1 MVPSVVH
8 RPLLLAALLT
18 AAVALPTAPATA
30 DTARVVLTLRPTV
43 ALDQTRPPATTSER
57 ARRTAATRPTEGR
70 NRAVRAWLDD
80 HGFTV
85 EGATDWTVTARGP
98 AHLLER
104 RLPPALR
111 ASVQAVARDS
121 AQPVRRRAVPTGYAP
136 ETVRQA
142 YAATGDGAGATVATI
157 QFSGW
162 RARDTDV
169 YANAA
174 GIALAP
180 GQITTVPVAGA
191 RADQSDDMGGDF
203 EVALDVEAIL
213 GGAPSARQL
222 VFVAPNTTAGVI
234 AAYDAVATRAEREGL
249 TAVSVSWGGCELD
262 TPPALIASVEQ
273 SLARMVAAGA
283 TVLAAS
289 GDAGAYDCSTDSPDP
304 RRSVDYPASSPSVLA
319 VGGTTLRRSG
329 DGWTETAWSDPAEP
343 AGTGGGLSAR
353 FPAPP
358 WQAGLV
364 ADGRRGVPDLAA
376 VADPATGL
384 GVFGPDAEGRRRWQV
399 AGGTSLSAP
408 LLAGQLASTVV
419 GLGRTL
425 GLGRLHVPFY
435 AHPAAFRDI
444 VTGDNLRERAGP
456 GYDLA
461 TGLGSPQWTALAAY
475 LLQPALTLPTAT
487 RSNVVPL
494 AAYAPVTPAAAYGLA
509 EDEATACAGRGP
521 LPSTLAL
528 ADGPDRIVSVVLG
541 VTEAGLCRT
550 ASAGIVLDRTAP
562 ATDVTLATTSRPGVL
577 ALSWRG
583 TDPAPSA
590 GLGRIVWSLQRT
602 DTGADVASGTALRG
616 GGVLQ
621 EVPRGLTYRLQA
633 QAYDRLGNTA
643 GPVTSA
649 PATS

>member
-1 MVPSVVH
+1 MP

-18 AAVALPTAPATA
+18 AAIALPAAPATA

-43 ALDQTRPPATTSER
+43 ALDQTRPPATVAER
-57 ARRTAATRPTEGR
+57 TRRTDATRPTENR
-70 NRAVRAWLDD
+70 NRGVRTWLTD

-85 EGATDWTVTARGP
+85 EGASDWTVTARGP

-111 ASVQAVARDS
+111 ASVQAVARDT
-121 AQPVRRRAVPTGYAP
+121 ARPVRRRAVPTGYAP
-136 ETVRQA
+136 EAVQRA

-162 RARDTDV
+162 RARDAEV
-169 YANAA
+169 YASAA
-174 GIALAP
+174 DIPLAP

-191 RADQSDDMGGDF
+191 RAESSDGMGGDF

-213 GGAPSARQL
+213 GGAPAARQL
-222 VFVAPNTTAGVI
+222 VFVAPNTTAGVV
-234 AAYDAVATRAEREGL
+234 AAYDAVATRAERQGL

-262 TPPALIASVEQ
+262 TPAALIASVEQ
-273 SLARMVAAGA
+273 SLARIVAAGA
-283 TVLAAS
+283 TVLVAS
-289 GDAGAYDCSTDSPDP
+289 GDAGAYGCSTDTPDP

-319 VGGTTLRRSG
+319 VGGTTLRRAG
-329 DGWTETAWSDPAEP
+329 DGWTETAWSDREES

-384 GVFGPDAEGRRRWQV
+384 GVYGPDAEGRRRWQV

-419 GLGRTL
+419 GLGRAL

-435 AHPAAFRDI
+435 AHPAAFRD
-444 VTGDNLRERAGP
+444 VVAGDNLREQAGP

-461 TGLGSPQWTALAAY
+461 TGLGSPQWAALAPF
-475 LLQPALTLPTAT
+475 LLQPALTAPTAT
-487 RSNVVPL
+487 RSLLVPL
-494 AAYAPVTPAAAYGLA
+494 AAYAPVSPAAAYGLA

-521 LPSTLAL
+521 LPPALAL
-528 ADGPDRIVSVVLG
+528 ADGPDRVVTAVLG
-541 VTEAGLCRT
+541 VTEAGTCRT
-550 ASAGIVLDRTAP
+550 ATATVVLDRTAP

-583 TDPAPSA
+583 SDPAPSA
-590 GLGRIVWSLQRT
+590 GLGRIAWSLQRT
-602 DTGADVASGTALRG
+602 DTGAVVASGTALRS

-621 EVPRGLTYRLQA
+621 SVPRGLTYRLQA
-633 QAYDRLGNTA
+633 QAYDRLGNAA
-643 GPVTSA
+643 GPVVSA
-649 PATS
+649 PAAS

>member
-1 MVPSVVH
+1 MP
-8 RPLLLAALLT
+8 RPLLLAALLS
-18 AAVALPTAPATA
+18 AAVALPAAPAAA
-30 DTARVVLTLRPTV
+30 DTARVVLTLRPAS
-43 ALDQTRPPATTSER
+43 ALDQTRPPATAAER
-57 ARRTAATRPTEGR
+57 ARRSDATRPTAGR
-70 NRAVRAWLDD
+70 NRAVRAWLGD

-85 EGATDWTVTARGP
+85 EGATPWTVTARGP

-104 RLPPALR
+104 QLPASLR
-111 ASVQAVARDS
+111 GSVQAVARDS
-121 AQPVRRRAVPTGYAP
+121 ARPVRRRAVPTGYAP
-136 ETVRQA
+136 EAVRQA
-142 YAATGDGAGATVATI
+142 YAAAGAGAGATVATI

-162 RARDTDV
+162 RARDAEI
-169 YANAA
+169 YAQAA
-174 GIALAP
+174 GIALGP

-191 RADQSDDMGGDF
+191 RADRDDGMGGDF
-203 EVALDVEAIL
+203 EVALDVEAVL
-213 GGAPSARQL
+213 GGAPAAHQL
-222 VFVAPNTTAGVI
+222 VFVAPNTTAGVV

-283 TVLAAS
+283 TIFAAS
-289 GDAGAYDCSTDSPDP
+289 GDAGAYGCSADSPDP

-319 VGGTTLRRSG
+319 VGGTTLRRNG
-329 DGWTETAWSDPAEP
+329 DGWSETAWSDREQS

-435 AHPAAFRDI
+435 AHPGAFRDV

-461 TGLGSPQWTALAAY
+461 TGLGSPQWAELSAY
-475 LLQPALTLPTAT
+475 LLQPALTTPAAT
-487 RSNVVPL
+487 RSLVVPL
-494 AAYAPVTPAAAYGLA
+494 ATYAPVSSGAAYGLT
-509 EDEATACAGRGP
+509 EDVTTACAGRGP
-521 LPSTLAL
+521 LPLRLTLT
-528 ADGPDRIVSVVLG
+528 DGPDRVVTATLG
-541 VTEAGLCRT
+541 VIEAGQCRT
-550 ASAGIVLDRTAP
+550 ATATVVLDRTAP
-562 ATDVTLATTSRPGVL
+562 ATDVTLTTTSRPGVL

-590 GLGRIVWSLQRT
+590 GLASVAWSLRRT
-602 DTGADVASGTALRG
+602 DTGAVIAAGTSARNGGAL
-616 GGVLQ
+616 LA
-621 EVPRGLTYRLQA
+621 VPRGLIYRLQA
-633 QAYDRLGNTA
+633 QAVDRVGNTA
-643 GPVTSA
+643 GPVFSE
-649 PATS
+649 PAAS